1 MSVADAPARRGATIA
16 VKKAGRPI
24 TYVRT
29 GDVSTT
35 TKGVATPAETEYS
48 MTGVLTKVGWRLLN
62 LTMVKVTDQMVL
74 IDAAS
79 FEAEVGAGEVPN
91 TDDRIKVGT
100 LDLDIVMVDLI
111 SSGEQYA
118 LHKCVVRR

>member
-1 MSVADAPARRGATIA
+1 MSIADAPARRGATIA

-35 TKGVATPAETEYS
+35 TKGVATPAETEHE
-48 MTGVLTKVGWRLLN
+48 MRGVLTKVGWRLLN
-62 LTMVKVTDQMVL
+62 LSLVKITDQMVL
-74 IDAAS
+74 IDAAT
-79 FEAEVGAGEVPN
+79 FESKVGSGEIPN
-91 TDDRIKVGT
+91 TDDEIRIGN
-100 LDLDIVMVDLI
+100 LDLSIELVDSI

>member
-1 MSVADAPARRGATIA
+1 MSIADGPARRGATIA
-16 VKKAGRPI
+16 VKKAGRDI

-35 TKGVATPAETEYS
+35 TKGVATPSETEHE
-48 MTGVLTKVGWRLLN
+48 MKGALTRVGWKLLN
-62 LTMVKVTDQMVL
+62 LSLVRITDQLVL
-74 IDAAS
+74 IDAAT
-79 FEAEVGAGEVPN
+79 FESKVGAGTSPT
-91 TDDRIKVGT
+91 TDDRIKIGA
-100 LDLDIVMVDLI
+100 LDLSIELVDSI

>member
-1 MSVADAPARRGATIA
+1 MSVADAPARKGATVAIR
-16 VKKAGRPI
+16 KTGRAI
-24 TYVRT
+24 TYVR
-29 GDVSTT
+29 VSDPTVS
-35 TKGVATPAETEYS
+35 TKGVATPSETEYELK
-48 MTGVLTKVGWRLLN
+48 GVLTKVGWRLMN
-62 LTMVKVTDQMVL
+62 LTMIKVTDQMVL

-79 FEAEVGAGEVPN
+79 FEAEVGADEVPN
-91 TDDRIKVGT
+91 TDDRIKVGS

>member
-1 MSVADAPARRGATIA
+1 MSIADAPARKGATIA

-24 TYVRT
+24 TYVRI

-35 TKGVATPAETEYS
+35 TKGVATPDETEYE
-48 MTGVLTKVGWRLLN
+48 MRGVLTKVGWRLLN
-62 LTMVKVTDQMVL
+62 LSLVKITDQMVL
-74 IDAAS
+74 IDAAT
-79 FEAEVGAGEVPN
+79 FESKVGSGEIPN
-91 TDDRIKVGT
+91 TDDEIRIGS
-100 LDLDIVMVDLI
+100 LDLSIELVDSI